1 MGRVRYGVQSV
12 VGTRC
17 GGAVTLSLPL
27 FICIAV
33 REAQVER
40 EREREKESSVHIH
53 SCKIN
58 TGRGVEFPNGNDN
71 YGCRGPSACFLYQ
84 QSRAAWHIM

>member
-33 REAQVER
+33 REAQER
-40 EREREKESSVHIH
+40 ERERE
-53 SCKIN
+53 
-58 TGRGVEFPNGNDN
+58 
-71 YGCRGPSACFLYQ
+71 
-84 QSRAAWHIM
+84 RAVCIYIAVREAQEEGLNFQMEMATIAARSLCLLPVYIMEMA